1 MHTKRKEFLKDV
13 AKNLI
18 TDNSMEPQISDQ

>member
-1 MHTKRKEFLKDV
+1 MQTKRKEFLKDV

-18 TDNSMEPQISDQ
+18 TDYSMEPQTSDQ